1 MSPAQCPSDNTAD
14 CLSPAICNGCTME
27 LENELPSTLSQST
40 ILKDVRAYEHSRQLA
55 RRAAERV
62 ANMARKDKG
71 WSMCRG
77 AVYDKTK
84 CSCCQ
89 SNKVKKLRARDAKG
103 LLDGEDLAGLGD
115 TEENPQGELGPIQ
128 GAHPSQEV
136 RLADLMMPTKPRKG
150 KGSFI
155 SYVRRPGPPFTLSS
169 QKGIMNLYPTFV
181 RLSSWMMV
189 SLVTSMSKTKLGSTF
204 MEKRRS

>member
-1 MSPAQCPSDNTAD
+1 
-14 CLSPAICNGCTME
+14 ME

-55 RRAAERV
+55 RRAAERM
-62 ANMARKDKG
+62 ANRARKDKG

-77 AVYDKTK
+77 AIYDKTK

-89 SNKVKKLRARDAKG
+89 SNKVKRLRPRDAKG

-136 RLADLMMPTKPRKG
+136 RLADLVMPTKPRKG
-150 KGSFI
+150 KGSSFPISGASDRHLHFI
-155 SYVRRPGPPFTLSS
+155 TEGDYEFIPHVRSVIVLDDGFSSDEHEQDEAWEHVHGEEKTVGPSYAEVVAIA
-169 QKGIMNLYPTFV
+169 K
-181 RLSSWMMV
+181 
-189 SLVTSMSKTKLGSTF
+189 
-204 MEKRRS
+204 